1 MSLSRYLENIS
12 RHYNSLDVLKKTHL
26 QIQKD
31 LGLELSEFVFKGDA
45 NTAYDELI
53 EYTKIIIEN
62 IIKLHG
68 EHFYSIMYRADVS
81 EESISRIIKDGLDV
95 NKNISKLFVDRE
107 LAKVLTR
114 EFYKVESNR

>member
-12 RHYNSLDVLKKTHL
+12 IHHKNLDVLQKTHL

-31 LGLELSEFVFKGDA
+31 LGLEMTQFAFKGEA
-45 NTAYDELI
+45 KTPYHELI
-53 EYTKIIIEN
+53 EDTQIMIEN
-62 IIKLHG
+62 IIKVHG

-81 EESISRIIKDGLDV
+81 EQSISCIIKDGLDV
-95 NKNISKLFVDRE
+95 NKKISKLFVDRE

-114 EFYKVESNR
+114 EFYKAESNR